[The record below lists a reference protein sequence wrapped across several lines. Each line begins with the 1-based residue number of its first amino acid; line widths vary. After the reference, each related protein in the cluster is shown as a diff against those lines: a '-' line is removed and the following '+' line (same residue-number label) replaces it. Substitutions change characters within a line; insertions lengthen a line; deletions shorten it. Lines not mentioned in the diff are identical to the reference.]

1 MRPLTKGGRNVTH
14 LHILA
19 GRGGFLLLLLFCA
32 MLTAAAPMQARG
44 QVVERRIVDRW
55 MDGSMSPDFTRWS
68 QYSWVSRLA
77 EPATPGSPVRFEA
90 PSGSG
95 RFVEVRVSPTGA
107 PVSWEISLPDPFPH
121 PNMLR
126 WGADSVELTHRLLGA
141 REGGRP
147 HPLPAPVWDLVVIPP
162 PGAAAWG
169 DTVDVEAE
177 SGPYRLRLRAHRTF
191 RVLGDTLV
199 DGFPYPLVGEESRV
213 TLEEDGPERTHT
225 RPGSTARVLRSATGT
240 LVGRL
245 VVDPASGVLLA
256 RSDTLHLEGTATLE
270 LSDGLGWTF
279 PTRYEARREDRRYEA
294 EAWERITAARAAR
307 ADDERYGWLD
317 YWHPERQRLR
327 EGGSEVLAE
336 TLEAWDA
343 SRDPEER
350 HMLLF
355 RLQGTPNDIRPPA
368 KELARR
374 ALAAGDTAEAVRLIL
389 QQLHRTPLQPLT
401 VQDLE
406 LFLPF
411 LRDPGE
417 AFRLG
422 VAVTPLYDRIA
433 WALLR
438 HAPFMDDGP
447 GEPFCEPE
455 ACSLLRRLDAEAA
468 SMDGEMD
475 SRVRELALLARF
487 VEDPLEVAEELESLP
502 REESS
507 ILEPVYAMVGGI
519 GFTAAA
525 SLRAPLPEP
534 GASWEAW
541 LDWMGGLR
549 PEYLAERA
557 ARAIPG
563 SMADRLL
570 ERGVRFGVSHR
581 RALRFREL
589 AEGRDFRKEWEESRT
604 TQSSDSAQLV
614 FGYLLANTREE
625 PPDPHEV
632 VRLLTS
638 DSEAL
643 RSLGGHQLPALF
655 RGPPPP
661 WTEEPDDQELVELLE
676 HLLAHLLT
684 PPGPEPGP
692 REDLW
697 PHLEAERGPVRLPS
711 LPQDPHSPAFLLSDP
726 LPASILDRWGDRMA
740 VLDQPQWEA
749 RDPRAPETLLHI
761 RPPRRAGDH
770 LVQIGFSLYT
780 RRGREPHQI
789 PIQDSRGVT
798 IILLRTPVDWRIV
811 WTLSGSSGL

>member
-1 MRPLTKGGRNVTH
+1 MHTGARR
-14 LHILA
+14 
-19 GRGGFLLLLLFCA
+19 RGSLLLLLSCA
-32 MLTAAAPMQARG
+32 MLTVAAPVDAQG
-44 QVVERRIVDRW
+44 QIVERRIVDRW
-55 MDGSMSPDFTRWS
+55 LDGSMSPAFTLWS
-68 QYSWVSRLA
+68 EYSWASRVA
-77 EPATPGSPVRFEA
+77 EPAPPGSPVRFET
-90 PSGSG
+90 PNGSG
-95 RFVEVRVSPTGA
+95 RFVEVWVSPTGA

-121 PNMLR
+121 PSMLR
-126 WGADSVELTHRLLGA
+126 WGTDSLELTHRLLGT

-147 HPLPAPVWDLVVIPP
+147 HPLPVPVWDLLVIPP

-191 RVLGDTLV
+191 RILGDTLV
-199 DGFPYPLVGEESRV
+199 DGLTYPLVAEESRV
-213 TLEEDGPERTHT
+213 TLEEDGPDRTHT

-245 VVDPASGVLLA
+245 VVDPVSGVLLA

-294 EAWERITAARAAR
+294 EAWERIREARAAR
-307 ADDERYGWLD
+307 AEDERYGWLD

-336 TLEAWDA
+336 TMEAWDA

-350 HMLLF
+350 HRLLF
-355 RLQGTPNDIRPPA
+355 RLQGAPLDIRPPA

-374 ALAAGDTAEAVRLIL
+374 ALATGDTVEGVRLIL
-389 QQLHRTPLQPLT
+389 QQLNQIPLQPLT
-401 VQDLE
+401 VPDLE
-406 LFLPF
+406 LLLPF

-422 VAVTPLYDRIA
+422 VAVTPLYDRLA

-447 GEPFCEPE
+447 GEPLCEPE
-455 ACSLLRRLDAEAA
+455 ACSLLRRLDAEGAA
-468 SMDGEMD
+468 GAREPDP
-475 SRVRELALLARF
+475 RVRELALLARF
-487 VEDPLEVAEELESLP
+487 VEDPVAVAEELEALP

-507 ILEPVYAMVGGI
+507 ILEPVYAMVDGI
-519 GFTAAA
+519 GFTTAA
-525 SLRAPLPEP
+525 SLRAPIPEP

-557 ARAIPG
+557 AQAIPG

-589 AEGRDFRKEWEESRT
+589 AEGRDFRQEWEESRT
-604 TQSSDSAQLV
+604 TQPSDSAQLV
-614 FGYLLANTREE
+614 FGYLLANTLEE

-638 DSEAL
+638 DSQTL
-643 RSLGGHQLPALF
+643 RTLGGHQLPALF
-655 RGPPPP
+655 RGPAPS
-661 WTEEPDDQELVELLE
+661 WSREPDDQELVELLE
-676 HLLAHLLT
+676 ELLGHLLA
-684 PPGPEPGP
+684 PPDPEPGS
-692 REDLW
+692 REDPW
-697 PHLEAERGPVRLPS
+697 PYLEAERVAVPLPS
-711 LPQDPHSPAFLLSDP
+711 LPKDPDSPAFLLSDP
-726 LPASILDRWGDRMA
+726 LPASFLERWRDRVA
-740 VLDQPQWEA
+740 VLDQARWDA
-749 RDPRAPETLLHI
+749 RDPRAPGTLLHL
-761 RPPRRAGDH
+761 RPPRKAGDH
-770 LVQIGFSLYT
+770 LVQMGFSLYT
-780 RRGREPHQI
+780 RRARESHQV
-789 PIQDSRGVT
+789 PIQDGSAVT
-798 IILLRTPVDWRIV
+798 IILLRTPEGWRIV
-811 WTLSGSSGL
+811 SAVRFS